1 MGGGKLMDRQQ
12 MVTFSPSIT
21 RWEGNTSTVVFLGGA
36 AGEHYNRGIDYS
48 IDYWLQYWLL
58 ITSPINYYWTRLD
71 WIDYWLLITVLMTDY
86 STD

>member
-1 MGGGKLMDRQQ
+1 MVSRKVPLQEEISVPLPSLVRVTMGGGKLMDRQQ

-48 IDYWLQYWLL
+48 IDY
-58 ITSPINYYWTRLD
+58 
-71 WIDYWLLITVLMTDY
+71 
-86 STD
+86 